1 MMKNKRFLMKNKCFL
16 TENKRKTAENSGKQ
30 VRNASR
36 KQPEQSNKQ
45 SFTHN
50 FFKTSNTNTSIYNK
64 KRKRERKKKYI
75 SSTEKEEEE
84 EKEKAE
90 NIVNDRNVPVRQSL
104 PSMSS
109 SRKNAVCITVTP
121 SPTMPFHV
129 PTTTPSGTTAC
140 NAGNRSTGKKPP
152 HLLPHP
158 LGFAGMLPRICP
170 ENPRGIGHKARG
182 NPAIYSQSGNL

>member
-64 KRKRERKKKYI
+64 KRKRERKKKYFFYRKRRRRRKRKGGKYRKRPERPRPTI
-75 SSTEKEEEE
+75 PTVHEQQQEKRCMYNGHPIPDN
-84 EKEKAE
+84 ALPRPD
-90 NIVNDRNVPVRQSL
+90 NHSQWNDRLQCREPQY
-104 PSMSS
+104 
-109 SRKNAVCITVTP
+109 
-121 SPTMPFHV
+121 
-129 PTTTPSGTTAC
+129 G
-140 NAGNRSTGKKPP
+140 
-152 HLLPHP
+152 
-158 LGFAGMLPRICP
+158 
-170 ENPRGIGHKARG
+170 
-182 NPAIYSQSGNL
+182 